1 MDQFFPVLF
10 DGTTRV
16 EPPKSPEQRYHLSDD
31 ITEKAI
37 AWIREQ
43 QTVTPIHSP
52 RPMDAKNTDAS
63 ARRIFVSALRKQ
75 RGVLGAHRRVDSQ
88 FRDDFH
94 HFDG

>member
-43 QTVTPIHSP
+43 QT
-52 RPMDAKNTDAS
+52 DG
-63 ARRIFVSALRKQ
+63 RKE
-75 RGVLGAHRRVDSQ
+75 HRRFSAPYLC
-88 FRDDFH
+88 
-94 HFDG
+94 